1 MDWQEQLISL
11 YLFVCK
17 HYQNELWV
25 YNQRMGNYANL
36 SFTDEEVITLYLFG
50 IIDGRRSIKKIYEYA
65 DRHLRAWFPSLP
77 SYVAYVQRLN
87 QAAEIFPPLLEKLQL
102 ESETSHI
109 NPALLIDS
117 FPVVL
122 AKQGRRFKAKV
133 APELASSGYCS
144 TKKLYYYGVKVHIAG
159 RNQHGTLPIP
169 EFVGVYGA
177 SEHDGKV
184 FDQIRPEISGEIVFG
199 DKAYA
204 RPDATEIKD
213 MYNLSVLTPVKKEK
227 GQKYL
232 DAADQW
238 LSSAV
243 SSVRQPIESLFNWIE
258 EKTGIEAASKVRSYS
273 GLLVHVFGRLTAGL
287 FYWNKIRMV

>member
-1 MDWQEQLISL
+1 MDWQEQLILL

-17 HYQNELWV
+17 HYRDELWV

-36 SFTDEEVITLYLFG
+36 VFTDEEVITLYLFG

-65 DRHLRAWFPSLP
+65 DRHLRAWFPFLP

-102 ESETSHI
+102 DSEITKG
-109 NPALLIDS
+109 NPVLLIDS

-122 AKQGRRFKAKV
+122 AKQGRRFTAKV

-144 TKKLYYYGVKVHIAG
+144 TKKLYFYGVKVHIAG
-159 RNQHGTLPIP
+159 RNQPGTLPIP
-169 EFVGVYGA
+169 EFVGIYGA

-184 FDQIRPEISGEIVFG
+184 FDQIRPEISGETVFG

-204 RPDATEIKD
+204 RPDATEAKAEYD
-213 MYNLSVLTPVKKEK
+213 LSVLTPVKKEK

-243 SSVRQPIESLFNWIE
+243 SSVRQPIESLFNWLE

-287 FYWNKIRMV
+287 FYWNKIRMA

>member
-1 MDWQEQLISL
+1 M
-11 YLFVCK
+11 
-17 HYQNELWV
+17 
-25 YNQRMGNYANL
+25 
-36 SFTDEEVITLYLFG
+36 
-50 IIDGRRSIKKIYEYA
+50 
-65 DRHLRAWFPSLP
+65 
-77 SYVAYVQRLN
+77 
-87 QAAEIFPPLLEKLQL
+87 
-102 ESETSHI
+102 
-109 NPALLIDS
+109 
-117 FPVVL
+117 
-122 AKQGRRFKAKV
+122 
-133 APELASSGYCS
+133 
-144 TKKLYYYGVKVHIAG
+144 
-159 RNQHGTLPIP
+159 
-169 EFVGVYGA
+169 
-177 SEHDGKV
+177 
-184 FDQIRPEISGEIVFG
+184 SGEIVFG